1 MNIVQE
7 ENTPIGNYFH
17 ESGAYTV
24 FNALCSTVD
33 EFEVESD
40 QLNAWCDI
48 LINNLKG
55 LKGVIKKCEQQAE
68 KKRRQEEVNDMIH
81 RGAE

>member
-1 MNIVQE
+1 MTITQIE
-7 ENTPIGNYFH
+7 TTPIGNYFH
-17 ESGAYTV
+17 DCGIYTI

-33 EFEVESD
+33 EFEVESE

-48 LINNLKG
+48 LINNLKS

-68 KKRRQEEVNDMIH
+68 KQKRQEEINDMIH

>member
-24 FNALCSTVD
+24 FNALSSTVD

>member
-1 MNIVQE
+1 MTITQIE
-7 ENTPIGNYFH
+7 DTPIGNHFH
-17 ESGAYTV
+17 DSGIYTV

-48 LINNLKG
+48 LINDLKG
-55 LKGVIKKCEQQAE
+55 LKSVIKKCEQQAE
-68 KKRRQEEVNDMIH
+68 KQKRLEEVNDMIH